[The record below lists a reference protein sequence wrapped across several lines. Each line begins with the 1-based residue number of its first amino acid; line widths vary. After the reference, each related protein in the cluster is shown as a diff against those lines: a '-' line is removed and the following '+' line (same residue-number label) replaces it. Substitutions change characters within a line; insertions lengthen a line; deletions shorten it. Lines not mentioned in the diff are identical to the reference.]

1 VPQAAATL
9 VRRSLSRSV
18 WREFQAAAVCAVRS
32 RRKVSTKKVVV
43 SSTLL
48 LAGLLSS
55 ALLAACGTATVQA
68 ADPASSSP
76 SPRPQPSASAVAPLA
91 LRVVA
96 VWPHAQATN
105 VSFGTRIKIR
115 FSAPLAAGSPMPQ
128 LTPLVAGTWVAP
140 DPTTLVFYPSGHLP
154 LLTTVQ
160 LTIPAG
166 PDGVRSVSGGV
177 LATAYSF
184 SFATAGPSVLR
195 LQQLLAELR
204 YLPLT
209 FTAAAPTS
217 SSQPSAA
224 ASASAAPTLGT
235 GASGPAATADAV
247 SLLPVQGTFR
257 WRYPHIPSALAA
269 LWQPGVQTTLVKG
282 AIMAFES
289 DHGLADDGIAGPQVW
304 NALLTA
310 VADHQ
315 VNQHAYNY
323 IEVSTANPETLRV
336 WQNGMIVYSTLANTG
351 IAARPTELGTFC
363 VYARYLTTTM
373 SGTNADGTHYHDPG
387 IPDVA
392 YFNGGDA
399 VHGFFRSQYGFPQS
413 LGCVELPYAA
423 AAIVFR
429 YDPIGTLVTVF

>member
-1 VPQAAATL
+1 MPQAAATL

-18 WREFQAAAVCAVRS
+18 WREFQVAALCAVQS
-32 RRKVSTKKVVV
+32 RPKVSTKKVVV

-55 ALLAACGTATVQA
+55 TLLAACGTATVRA
-68 ADPASSSP
+68 PDPGSSSR
-76 SPRPQPSASAVAPLA
+76 SPQPQPSASSAPPAA

-105 VSFGTRIKIR
+105 VAFDTRIKIR
-115 FSAPLAAGSPMPQ
+115 FSAPLAVGSPMPQ
-128 LTPLVAGTWVAP
+128 LTPSVTGTWVVSN
-140 DPTTLVFYPSGHLP
+140 PTTLVFYPSGHLP
-154 LLTTVQ
+154 VLTTVQ

-166 PDGVRSVSGGV
+166 PEGVRSAAGGS
-177 LATAYSF
+177 LAAAYTF
-184 SFATAGPSVLR
+184 SFATVGPSTLR

-209 FTAAAPTS
+209 FKPAAPAST
-217 SSQPSAA
+217 SQPSAA
-224 ASASAAPTLGT
+224 VSASPASTLGAN
-235 GASGPAATADAV
+235 GSGPAPASDLV
-247 SLLPVQGTFR
+247 SLLPAQGTFF
-257 WRYPHIPSALAA
+257 WRYSNIPSTLAA

-304 NALLTA
+304 QALLTA
-310 VADHQ
+310 VANHQ

-323 IEVSTANPETLRV
+323 IEVSTASPETLRV
-336 WQNGMIVYSTLANTG
+336 WQNGSIVYSTLANTG
-351 IAARPTELGTFC
+351 IAARPTALGTFC

-423 AAIVFR
+423 AAIVFH
-429 YDPIGTLVTVF
+429 YDLIGTLVTVS